1 MANEPISLPN
11 ERLNRFED
19 KLDQVVELLRELKIR
34 QNETHAAV
42 VGLRRDQANDA
53 EVVAHVQTRLDS
65 LAAKID
71 RIERRLD
78 LKDA

>member
-1 MANEPISLPN
+1 MADEPISLPN

-19 KLDQVVELLRELKIR
+19 KLDLILEMLRELQVR
-34 QNETHAAV
+34 QNDTRASV
-42 VGLRRDQANDA
+42 VGLRRDQAHDA

-65 LAAKID
+65 LAAKIE

>member
-11 ERLNRFED
+11 ERLNCFED
-19 KLDQVVELLRELKIR
+19 KLDQVLEMLRELQIR
-34 QNETHAAV
+34 QNDTHAAV
-42 VGLRRDQANDA
+42 VGLRRDQAHDA

-78 LKDA
+78 LRDA

>member
-1 MANEPISLPN
+1 MADDPISLPN
-11 ERLNRFED
+11 ARRNRFED
-19 KLDQVVELLRELKIR
+19 KLDQVVEMLRELQVR
-34 QNETHAAV
+34 QNDTHAAV
-42 VGLRRDQANDA
+42 VGLRRDQAHDA

>member
-1 MANEPISLPN
+1 MANEPISLPD
-11 ERLNRFED
+11 ECLNRFED
-19 KLDQVVELLRELKIR
+19 KLDQLVELLRELKIR
-34 QNETHAAV
+34 QNEAHAAV

>member
-1 MANEPISLPN
+1 MD
-11 ERLNRFED
+11 RFED
-19 KLDQVVELLRELKIR
+19 KLDQVLEMLRELQVR
-34 QNETHAAV
+34 QNDTHASV
-42 VGLRRDQANDA
+42 VGLRRDQAHDA

-65 LAAKID
+65 LAAKIE